1 MNKPLLININEE
13 KPAAKENH
21 CPYYDVDQIECC
33 AATSK
38 CYLNRTTRMRFCLG
52 DEFENC
58 AVFLAKILRGGRIS
72 PPADGKRRRRLTL
85 VGNSFLVD
93 SNQHY

>member
-1 MNKPLLININEE
+1 MNKPLWVNLNE
-13 KPAAKENH
+13 KHSTAKESH
-21 CPYYDVDQIECC
+21 CPYCDFEKIECC

-58 AVFLAKILRGGRIS
+58 AIFLAKILRGGKIS
-72 PPADGKRRRRLTL
+72 PPAEGKRRRCLTV

-93 SNQHY
+93 SKQHF